1 MRLLLATRSQ
11 GKAREI
17 RQVLADVPD
26 LEVVLPDEVGLPE
39 HPDEDG
45 IEIHDTFEANAL
57 AKARWFHDRSGLP
70 TVADDSGLVV
80 DALGG
85 RPGVWSRR
93 FAPEGWVTESHGS
106 RDAANNRFLLHELEG
121 VEDRRARFVCVAALV
136 TGRGEPSIHRGQVEG
151 MILPA
156 PMGEGGFG
164 YDPLFRESATGL
176 EFGLATP
183 EEKGRLSHRGRAFRA
198 LRGELLR
205 GGLLS

>member
-1 MRLLLATRSQ
+1 MKLLLATRSE

-17 RQVLADVPD
+17 RQILADVPE

-45 IEIHDTFEANAL
+45 IEIHDTFEGNAL

-70 TVADDSGLVV
+70 TVADDSGLEV

-93 FAPEGWVTESHGS
+93 FAPEAWVAESQGS
-106 RDAANNRFLLHELEG
+106 QDRANNRYLLHELEG
-121 VEDRRARFVCVAALV
+121 MEDREARFVCVAALV
-136 TGRGEPSIHRGQVEG
+136 TGPGEESMHRGQVEG
-151 MILPA
+151 VILPA
-156 PMGEGGFG
+156 PVGEGGFG
-164 YDPLFRESATGL
+164 YDPLFRETATGL
-176 EFGLATP
+176 HFGLASP

-198 LRGELLR
+198 LRAEMLR
-205 GGLLS
+205 EGNLP